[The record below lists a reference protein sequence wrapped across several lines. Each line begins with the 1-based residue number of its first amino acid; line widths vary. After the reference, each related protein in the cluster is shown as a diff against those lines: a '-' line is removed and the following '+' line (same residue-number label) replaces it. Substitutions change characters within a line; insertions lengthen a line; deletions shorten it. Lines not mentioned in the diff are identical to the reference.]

1 MEIIVVTTIIALVLV
16 FLAAHTLPDAERA
29 QRPQRL
35 TVADIQARLA
45 AEPPRPYVPISKG
58 W

>member
-1 MEIIVVTTIIALVLV
+1 MEIIVVATLIALLLF
-16 FLAAHTLPDAERA
+16 FLAAHTLPDAERT
-29 QRPQRL
+29 QRPKRL

-45 AEPPRPYVPISKG
+45 AEPPRPFVPISRG

>member
-1 MEIIVVTTIIALVLV
+1 MEIIVVATIVALVLV
-16 FLAAHTLPDAERA
+16 FLAAHALPYAERS
-29 QRPQRL
+29 QRPKRL

-45 AEPPRPYVPISKG
+45 TEPPRPYVPISRG

>member
-1 MEIIVVTTIIALVLV
+1 MEIIVAATIIALVLV
-16 FLAAHTLPDAERA
+16 FLAAHTLSDAERT
-29 QRPQRL
+29 QRPKRL

-45 AEPPRPYVPISKG
+45 AEPPRTYVPISRG